1 MIVSAALANNT
12 ARIATASLSKCVCV
26 AGPLAARVPISR
38 SRGEEFASRE
48 LKGDDEL
55 VVSWEWEHPWGK
67 ALSSA
72 SLGADP
78 QVSSWPAEKPALT
91 GRRHDC

>member
-12 ARIATASLSKCVCV
+12 ARIAMASLSKCVCR
-26 AGPLAARVPISR
+26 LLARVPISR

-78 QVSSWPAEKPALT
+78 QISSWPAEKPAVT